1 MYRISELF
9 YLDKRFS
16 IQTLTKLISTII
28 STIGWNFI
36 FFLPYNI
43 VRILESQI
51 FDVY

>member
-16 IQTLTKLISTII
+16 IQTLTNLISTII
-28 STIGWNFI
+28 STIGWI
-36 FFLPYNI
+36 IIFLPYKI
-43 VRILESQI
+43 VRILESQN